1 MREVFKISDHRNL
14 CLAKKKKND
23 EFYTQL
29 TDIEKELKHYKNHF
43 VSKTVFC
50 NCNDSEESNFWKY
63 FSLNFDKLKLKK
75 LIATRF
81 ENGTP
86 FFLRNATSPVIGCV
100 SKERVNKPKEKS
112 SYRLEMYR
120 DENGL
125 HTDKKALKQNGDFR
139 SPECVELLKEAD
151 IVITNPPFSLFR
163 EYVAQL
169 MEYNKQFLIIGNKN
183 AITYKEIFPLL
194 KNNDIWLGYENVK
207 EFKQPDGTI
216 KKFGNIGWF
225 TNLDISKKHEDIILY
240 RTYNTTDY
248 PKYDNYDA
256 INVNKVSEIPVD
268 YSGIMG
274 VPITF
279 MDKYNPEQFE
289 IIGFFNNFKPETA
302 GDGFIYGDKVS
313 VSTTTSKFRGPVVAG
328 KAKYFRVIIKRK
340 ER

>member
-1 MREVFKISDHRNL
+1 MFPLLTSHVEVFNISDNRNL
-14 CLAKKKKND
+14 CLAKKRRMN

-29 TDIEKELKHYKNHF
+29 TDIKKELKHYKNHF
-43 VSKTVFC
+43 VNKTVFC

-81 ENGTP
+81 E
-86 FFLRNATSPVIGCV
+86 
-100 SKERVNKPKEKS
+100 KEKS

-279 MDKYNPEQFE
+279 MDKYNPEQF
-289 IIGFFNNFKPETA
+289 
-302 GDGFIYGDKVS
+302 
-313 VSTTTSKFRGPVVAG
+313 
-328 KAKYFRVIIKRK
+328 RVIGLDKQFTSDGGRGKLNGKSKYARILIKK
-340 ER
+340 MSDYVEN

>member
-1 MREVFKISDHRNL
+1 MFPLLTSHVEVFNISDNRNL
-14 CLAKKKKND
+14 CLAKKRRMN

-29 TDIEKELKHYKNHF
+29 IDIKKELKHYKNHF
-43 VSKTVFC
+43 VNKTVFC

-75 LIATRF
+75 LITTGF
-81 ENGTP
+81 IN
-86 FFLRNATSPVIGCV
+86 
-100 SKERVNKPKEKS
+100 SKMDDSHKEKS

-125 HTDKKALKQNGDFR
+125 HTNKKALKQNGDFR

-256 INVNKVSEIPVD
+256 INVNKVSEIPMD

-279 MDKYNPEQFE
+279 MDKYNPEQF
-289 IIGFFNNFKPETA
+289 
-302 GDGFIYGDKVS
+302 
-313 VSTTTSKFRGPVVAG
+313 
-328 KAKYFRVIIKRK
+328 RVIGLDKQFTSDGGRGKLNGKSKYARILIKK
-340 ER
+340 MSDYVEN

>member
-1 MREVFKISDHRNL
+1 MFPLLTSHVEVFNISDNRNL
-14 CLAKKKKND
+14 CLAKKRRMN

-29 TDIEKELKHYKNHF
+29 IDIKKELKHYKNHF
-43 VSKTVFC
+43 VNKTVFC

-81 ENGTP
+81 E
-86 FFLRNATSPVIGCV
+86 
-100 SKERVNKPKEKS
+100 KEKS

-194 KNNDIWLGYENVK
+194 KNNDIWLGYESATN
-207 EFKQPDGTI
+207 FNTPDGI
-216 KKFGNIGWF
+216 EKKLNGLTRWF

-268 YSGIMG
+268 YSGIIG

-279 MDKYNPEQFE
+279 MDKYNPEQF
-289 IIGFFNNFKPETA
+289 
-302 GDGFIYGDKVS
+302 
-313 VSTTTSKFRGPVVAG
+313 
-328 KAKYFRVIIKRK
+328 RVIGLDKQFTSDGGRGKLNGKSKYARILIKK
-340 ER
+340 MSDYVEN

>member
-1 MREVFKISDHRNL
+1 MFPLLTSHVEVFNISDNRNL
-14 CLAKKKKND
+14 CLAKKRRMN

-29 TDIEKELKHYKNHF
+29 TDIKKELKHYKNHF
-43 VSKTVFC
+43 VNKTVFC

-81 ENGTP
+81 E
-86 FFLRNATSPVIGCV
+86 
-100 SKERVNKPKEKS
+100 KEKS

-194 KNNDIWLGYENVK
+194 KNNDIWLGYESATN
-207 EFKQPDGTI
+207 FNTPDGI
-216 KKFGNIGWF
+216 EKKLNGLTRWF

-268 YSGIMG
+268 YSGIIG

-279 MDKYNPEQFE
+279 MDKYNPEQF
-289 IIGFFNNFKPETA
+289 
-302 GDGFIYGDKVS
+302 
-313 VSTTTSKFRGPVVAG
+313 
-328 KAKYFRVIIKRK
+328 RVIGLDKQFTSDGGRGKLNGKSKYARILIKK
-340 ER
+340 MSDYVEN

>member
-1 MREVFKISDHRNL
+1 M
-14 CLAKKKKND
+14 
-23 EFYTQL
+23 
-29 TDIEKELKHYKNHF
+29 
-43 VSKTVFC
+43 FC

-81 ENGTP
+81 E
-86 FFLRNATSPVIGCV
+86 
-100 SKERVNKPKEKS
+100 KEKS

-194 KNNDIWLGYENVK
+194 KNNDIWLGYESATN
-207 EFKQPDGTI
+207 FNTPDGI
-216 KKFGNIGWF
+216 EKKLNGLTRWF

-256 INVNKVSEIPVD
+256 INVNKVSEIPAD

-289 IIGFFNNFKPETA
+289 ILDARDYANKDKKNKNTYLIKDA
-302 GDGFIYGDKVS
+302 DGTIK
-313 VSTTTSKFRGPVVAG
+313 G
-328 KAKYFRVIIKRK
+328 KAIYARILIKKRSDYV
-340 ER
+340 EN

>member
-1 MREVFKISDHRNL
+1 MFPLLTSHVEVFNISDNRNL
-14 CLAKKKKND
+14 CLAKKRRMN

-43 VSKTVFC
+43 VNKTVFC

-81 ENGTP
+81 E
-86 FFLRNATSPVIGCV
+86 
-100 SKERVNKPKEKS
+100 KEKS

-139 SPECVELLKEAD
+139 STECVELLKEAD

-194 KNNDIWLGYENVK
+194 KNNDIWLGYESATN
-207 EFKQPDGTI
+207 FNTPDGI
-216 KKFGNIGWF
+216 EKKLNGLTRWF

-256 INVNKVSEIPVD
+256 INVNKVSENPMD

-279 MDKYNPEQFE
+279 MDKYNPEQF
-289 IIGFFNNFKPETA
+289 
-302 GDGFIYGDKVS
+302 
-313 VSTTTSKFRGPVVAG
+313 
-328 KAKYFRVIIKRK
+328 RVIGLDKQFTSDGGRGKLNGKSKYARILIKK
-340 ER
+340 MSDYVEN

>member
-1 MREVFKISDHRNL
+1 MN
-14 CLAKKKKND
+14 

-29 TDIEKELKHYKNHF
+29 IDIKKELKHYKNHF
-43 VSKTVFC
+43 VNKTVFC

-81 ENGTP
+81 E
-86 FFLRNATSPVIGCV
+86 
-100 SKERVNKPKEKS
+100 KEKS

-279 MDKYNPEQFE
+279 MDKYNPEQF
-289 IIGFFNNFKPETA
+289 
-302 GDGFIYGDKVS
+302 
-313 VSTTTSKFRGPVVAG
+313 
-328 KAKYFRVIIKRK
+328 RVIGLDKQFTSDGGRGKLNGKSKYARILIKK
-340 ER
+340 MSDYVEN

>member
-1 MREVFKISDHRNL
+1 M
-14 CLAKKKKND
+14 AKKRRMN

-29 TDIEKELKHYKNHF
+29 IDIKKELKHYKNHF
-43 VSKTVFC
+43 VNKTVFC

-81 ENGTP
+81 E
-86 FFLRNATSPVIGCV
+86 
-100 SKERVNKPKEKS
+100 KEKS

-183 AITYKEIFPLL
+183 AITYKEIFPML

-279 MDKYNPEQFE
+279 MDKYNPEQF
-289 IIGFFNNFKPETA
+289 
-302 GDGFIYGDKVS
+302 
-313 VSTTTSKFRGPVVAG
+313 
-328 KAKYFRVIIKRK
+328 RVIGLDKQFTSDGGRGKLNGKSKYARILIKK
-340 ER
+340 MSDYVEN

>member
-1 MREVFKISDHRNL
+1 MFPLLTSHVEVFNISDNKNL
-14 CLAKKKKND
+14 CLAKKRRIN

-29 TDIEKELKHYKNHF
+29 TDIKKELKHYKNHF
-43 VSKTVFC
+43 VNKTVFC

-81 ENGTP
+81 E
-86 FFLRNATSPVIGCV
+86 
-100 SKERVNKPKEKS
+100 KEKS

-125 HTDKKALKQNGDFR
+125 HTNKKALKQNGDFR
-139 SPECVELLKEAD
+139 SLECVELLKEAD

-163 EYVAQL
+163 EYVSQL

-256 INVNKVSEIPVD
+256 INVNKVSEIPAD

-279 MDKYNPEQFE
+279 MDKYNPEQF
-289 IIGFFNNFKPETA
+289 
-302 GDGFIYGDKVS
+302 
-313 VSTTTSKFRGPVVAG
+313 
-328 KAKYFRVIIKRK
+328 RVIGLDKQFTSDGGRGKLNGKSKYARILIKK
-340 ER
+340 MSDYVEN

>member
-1 MREVFKISDHRNL
+1 MFPLLTSHVEVFNISDNRNL
-14 CLAKKKKND
+14 CLAKKRRMN

-29 TDIEKELKHYKNHF
+29 IDIKKELKHYKNHF
-43 VSKTVFC
+43 VNKTVFC
-50 NCNDSEESNFWKY
+50 NCNDSEKSNFWKY

-81 ENGTP
+81 E
-86 FFLRNATSPVIGCV
+86 
-100 SKERVNKPKEKS
+100 KEKS

-279 MDKYNPEQFE
+279 MDKYNPEQF
-289 IIGFFNNFKPETA
+289 
-302 GDGFIYGDKVS
+302 
-313 VSTTTSKFRGPVVAG
+313 
-328 KAKYFRVIIKRK
+328 RVIGLDKQFTSDGGRGKLNGKSKYARILIKK
-340 ER
+340 MSDYVEN

>member
-1 MREVFKISDHRNL
+1 MFPLLTSHVEVFNISDNRNL
-14 CLAKKKKND
+14 CLAKKRRMN

-29 TDIEKELKHYKNHF
+29 IDIKKELKHYKNHF
-43 VSKTVFC
+43 VNKTVFC

-81 ENGTP
+81 E
-86 FFLRNATSPVIGCV
+86 
-100 SKERVNKPKEKS
+100 KEKS

-279 MDKYNPEQFE
+279 MDKYNPEQF
-289 IIGFFNNFKPETA
+289 
-302 GDGFIYGDKVS
+302 
-313 VSTTTSKFRGPVVAG
+313 
-328 KAKYFRVIIKRK
+328 RVIGLDKQFTSDGGRGKLNGKSKYARILIKK
-340 ER
+340 MSDYVEN